1 MAEKQN
7 KNIKHFASLF
17 VFMLLMSIP
26 MIARANGFEAAE
38 APLIELAT
46 SALRTI
52 RNVGVFVGGAAAAC
66 CFVGKM
72 ASKNQNTV
80 EECNTWLKRCVVA
93 VACLVATEF
102 IINLAI
108 DVGSSVGG
116 GEGINMP

>member
-1 MAEKQN
+1 MAKKEKQT
-7 KNIKHFASLF
+7 KHLVSLL
-17 VFMLLMSIP
+17 VFMMLMSIP
-26 MIARANGFEAAE
+26 MIVRASGFEAAE

-46 SALRTI
+46 GALRTI

-72 ASKNQNTV
+72 ASKNQRTV

-108 DVGSSVGG
+108 NVGSSVGG